1 MPIHKHSKLGQL
13 THLKEVFALAKFVA
27 KGQVADDMENRI
39 PYTDEDVKFCDD
51 MLGKVSR
58 SFAAVIR
65 QLPEGLCVEI
75 LIFYLVLRGLDTIED
90 DMEAFV
96 GRERVK
102 LDHLR
107 SFHAI
112 PFQSEDWSMDGVG
125 LGDEK
130 VLLQNFYRVVK
141 VFKTLSEES

>member
-1 MPIHKHSKLGQL
+1 MQ
-13 THLKEVFALAKFVA
+13 
-27 KGQVADDMENRI
+27 NRI
-39 PYTDEDVKFCDD
+39 PYTDENIKFCDD

-96 GRERVK
+96 GREKAK

-107 SFHAI
+107 SF
-112 PFQSEDWSMDGVG
+112 
-125 LGDEK
+125 
-130 VLLQNFYRVVK
+130 Y
-141 VFKTLSEES
+141 